1 MANDGNIFRDKI
13 AELIAGWDDNLEVL
27 TEKHVGL
34 RFVNTPRKLDVIVH
48 NRKTGKS
55 MAIEAKLQRTPG
67 SAYEKLSYALDDCM
81 ASPIPTIIVFAGK
94 EIRADMR
101 SKLITSGIGVEV
113 GYRLDEDDH
122 ICEII
127 DPLNLLRQRVYIA
140 LDMDWFPFAPSGIL
154 SEKSYGDAYFEKK
167 KSRRQLSKEGAVYE
181 SENDVYEA
189 VADSDDTE
197 KYQSPQS

>member
-13 AELIAGWDDNLEVL
+13 AELVKSWDPELEVL

-48 NRKTGKS
+48 NKRTGKS
-55 MAIEAKLQRTPG
+55 MAIEAKLQRTSG
-67 SAYEKLSYALDDCM
+67 SAYEKLSYALDDCL

-113 GYRLDEDDH
+113 GYRLDNDDH

-140 LDMDWFPFAPSGIL
+140 LDMDWFPFAPSGVL
-154 SEKSYGDAYFEKK
+154 TERSYGDAYFEKK
-167 KSRRQLSKEGAVYE
+167 KPRTASSKKTMPYE
-181 SENDVYEA
+181 EEDENE
-189 VADSDDTE
+189 
-197 KYQSPQS
+197 

>member
-1 MANDGNIFRDKI
+1 MANDGNVFRDKI
-13 AELIAGWDDNLEVL
+13 AALIKSWDEDLEVL

-34 RFVNTPRKLDVIVH
+34 RFVNTPRKMDVIVH
-48 NRKTGKS
+48 NKRTGKS

-67 SAYEKLSYALDDCM
+67 SAYEKLSYALDDCL

-113 GYRLDEDDH
+113 GYKLDEEDH

-127 DPLNLLRQRVYIA
+127 DPLNILRQRVYIA

-154 SEKSYGDAYFEKK
+154 NEKSYGEAYFEKK
-167 KSRRQLSKEGAVYE
+167 KPRKTSSEETTSYE
-181 SENDVYEA
+181 DNN
-189 VADSDDTE
+189 
-197 KYQSPQS
+197 

>member
-13 AELIAGWDDNLEVL
+13 AELIKSWDSNLEVL

-48 NRKTGKS
+48 NKKTGKS

-67 SAYEKLSYALDDCM
+67 SAYEKLSYALDDCL

-113 GYRLDEDDH
+113 GYQLDSHDH
-122 ICEII
+122 ICEIV

-140 LDMDWFPFAPSGIL
+140 LDMDWFPFAPTGVL
-154 SEKSYGDAYFEKK
+154 TEKSYGDAYFEKK
-167 KSRRQLSKEGAVYE
+167 QLRKPSYKSEQTL
-181 SENDVYEA
+181 EA
-189 VADSDDTE
+189 VAEDNDT
-197 KYQSPQS
+197 KTY